1 MPGRRPSDLVV
12 FRALRQPHIMHR
24 LYLVLA
30 MCCASFPCDS
40 APTVPGED
48 LGSQWK
54 DKVEPDERLREEIDG
69 QDNILSK
76 VGDKHPFCA
85 TLMRKIVI

>member
-1 MPGRRPSDLVV
+1 
-12 FRALRQPHIMHR
+12 MHR

-30 MCCASFPCDS
+30 MCCASCGCA

-48 LGSQWK
+48 PGSQWK
-54 DKVEPDERLREEIDG
+54 DKVEQDERLREEIDG

-85 TLMRKIVI
+85 ILMRKIVKKKNQKSWWKIH

>member
-1 MPGRRPSDLVV
+1 
-12 FRALRQPHIMHR
+12 MHR

-30 MCCASFPCDS
+30 MCCASFPCGS
-40 APTVPGED
+40 AAPTVPGED
-48 LGSQWK
+48 PGSQWK
-54 DKVEPDERLREEIDG
+54 DKVEQDERLREEIDG

-85 TLMRKIVI
+85 TLMRKIVKNKYTNKKSWWKIH